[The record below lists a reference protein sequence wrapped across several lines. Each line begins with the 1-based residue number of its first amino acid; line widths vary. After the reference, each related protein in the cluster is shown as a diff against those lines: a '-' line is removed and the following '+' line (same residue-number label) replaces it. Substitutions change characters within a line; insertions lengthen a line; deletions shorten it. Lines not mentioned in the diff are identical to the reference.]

1 MELTKEN
8 IYNQMQKYLYAH
20 NFSDLKVFSKQYFH
34 SVVMPCYKDNTKTEP
49 YSVISIDF
57 NDMQKIN
64 QHGFKRGDEIL
75 HDSIEIMQSVMP
87 KDSYC
92 IRMGGDE
99 FLFFL
104 NNVPKEQGL
113 EYEKQMHK
121 KLEEFSKKI
130 DSTTVTSYCISSKDS
145 NSLSSLI
152 DIADSAINVIKQTAK
167 DSKCNSIGTWDILQN
182 KVSEN
187 IGTFF
192 KTLRFHKFPMQVE
205 HMHSILTR
213 VITSYDS
220 FIKEDSKDNNSEEK
234 QMNNE
239 DSNFKHEDASS
250 DDLPDIHNLFVNHR
264 FSKPTPDE
272 LDKYSTSSLANLLN
286 SLVRDPLT
294 MQFNKSYL
302 IQYLLGDEKQNLKA
316 LRLSATFVKVA
327 NTINDS
333 HSSTDKQIERLGN
346 DIYSF
351 LNNKIDFNQDTFS
364 NNPLNFM
371 IALDGGDMLLALNPK
386 TNLKAK
392 DIKEYLNVQ
401 NSSNYSN
408 DNLLRLVAADSFRK
422 ITKNNLDKVLIKQ
435 SEECNKNKVPLISNL
450 LNDEIID
457 NLLSVVLRDT
467 MSFYKELVPDIND
480 IEAKSKYVHLVSNTI
495 LNMYSTLDVVHDDEK
510 SQNFFTKFT
519 KKVSSVFKNKPLT
532 LPEPSK
538 DSFVNLSSKS
548 SNIFVPKATI
558 DHTKTSFYKGANKK
572 TIKDRNDGLSK

>member
-20 NFSDLKVFSKQYFH
+20 NFLDLKVFSKQYFH
-34 SVVMPCYKDNTKTEP
+34 SVVMPCYKDNSKTEP

-104 NNVPKEQGL
+104 SNVPKEQGL

-121 KLEEFSKKI
+121 KLEEFSQKI
-130 DSTTVTSYCISSKDS
+130 DSTTVTSYCISSKES

-167 DSKCNSIGTWDILQN
+167 DSKCNSIDTWYILQN
-182 KVSEN
+182 KINEN

-192 KTLRFHKFPMQVE
+192 KTLRFHKFPMQIE

-213 VITSYDS
+213 VVTSYDS
-220 FIKEDSKDNNSEEK
+220 FIKEDSKDNNTLEM
-234 QMNNE
+234 QVNNE
-239 DSNFKHEDASS
+239 DANFKPEDAFS
-250 DDLPDIHNLFVNHR
+250 DDLHDINSLFVNHR
-264 FSKPTPDE
+264 FSEPTPAE

-302 IQYLLGDEKQNLKA
+302 SQYLLGDENQHLKA
-316 LRLSATFVKVA
+316 LRLSATFVKVS

-333 HSSTDKQIERLGN
+333 HSSTDKQIEKLGSN
-346 DIYSF
+346 IYSF

-392 DIKEYLNVQ
+392 DIKEFLDVQ
-401 NSSNYSN
+401 NSANYSN
-408 DNLLRLVAADSFRK
+408 DNLLRLVAADKFRK
-422 ITKNNLDKVLIKQ
+422 ITKNNLDNVLTKQ
-435 SEECNKNKVPLISNL
+435 SEECNKNKVPLISDL

-457 NLLSVVLRDT
+457 NLLSVALRDT

-480 IEAKSKYVHLVSNTI
+480 IEAKSKYIHLINNTI
-495 LNMYSTLDVVHDDEK
+495 LDMYSTLDVIHDDEK
-510 SQNFFTKFT
+510 PHNFFAKFT
-519 KKVSSVFKNKPLT
+519 KKVSSVFKKKPFT
-532 LPEPSK
+532 LPESSK
-538 DSFVNLSSKS
+538 DSFVSLSTKTRDS
-548 SNIFVPKATI
+548 FVPKVTI
-558 DHTKTSFYKGANKK
+558 DHSKTNFYKNKDIVK
-572 TIKDRNDGLSK
+572 NKDNDLVK